1 MGLNG
6 ALTGATENT
15 EEMMGNRPMR
25 LNLDRLVVHG
35 MAPAHA
41 KALGPLVQAELQRLV
56 AAGGV
61 PAHLARGGH
70 VPPVSGVR
78 AAPGAAPEAVAAQVA
93 KAVYGA
99 MGGST
104 RNGGG

>member
-1 MGLNG
+1 M
-6 ALTGATENT
+6 TT
-15 EEMMGNRPMR
+15 RPLR

-61 PAHLARGGH
+61 PAHLARGGRIQ
-70 VPPVSGVR
+70 PPSGVT
-78 AAPGAAPEAVAAQVA
+78 AAPGAAPEVVAAQVA
-93 KAVYGA
+93 RAVYGA
-99 MGGST
+99 MGGQGAG
-104 RNGGG
+104 RAGGGR